1 MNSANKRAHN
11 QQEEKQGESWRTQDI
26 ICNRIEAM
34 NNKIS

>member
-26 ICNRIEAM
+26 TPLLDVILL
-34 NNKIS
+34 

>member
-26 ICNRIEAM
+26 KPE
-34 NNKIS
+34 ISLSKNEK